1 MEGTQLFLT
10 KQAVANQSL
19 PFNVDLLA
27 IMVRFAAS
35 TRHPTA
41 YPLPTNF
48 KTPTHHQYNAIS
60 IN

>member
-19 PFNVDLLA
+19 PFDVDLPA
-27 IMVRFAAS
+27 IVVRFAAS
-35 TRHPTA
+35 TRRPAA

-48 KTPTHHQYNAIS
+48 ETPTHHQHNAIS